1 MAGDASVFLRALDSV
16 QDTVILARPRLMAL
30 NRQRAQVLVGERLA
44 YLSTTSTDTTTTQTV
59 QYLDTG
65 VKLMFRPFISNDGSI
80 RMEIYPSV
88 SQATRKEIGT
98 TAGGVVK
105 VPDEF
110 TNEIT
115 TNVRIRDGE
124 TLVLGGLFQEQTHIA
139 NSQVPFLGDLPLLGA
154 AFQGYDNTVE
164 RREIIFL
171 ITPTIVHDE
180 LIRSSGELGHQ
191 FVKELRVGAREGL
204 LPWSR
209 ERRSAQHNQDALQA
223 MDDGKFELA
232 MFHIDSSLRL
242 NPVQPQIKHLRRQVS
257 EDGDVEYYDA
267 DLWDSALADMIRAH
281 RDANGAE
288 APEEAPQPEQP
299 EPEPEPEPEATSGS
313 SASIER
319 PKPAAS
325 PLLTALLNELEREST
340 VEVAEENE
348 IEFGFKPDEGTW
360 SRLWWLA
367 QMATD
372 SEPVVATVLEEEE

>member
-1 MAGDASVFLRALDSV
+1 MLAEIDTPPKQVIIDATIASVQVGESDGWGVDFSVIADLNYTGLLNPLSAVDDLLRGNKDVPSGYKDPGTPAYGGSSNSFGAVSTAGNVAAGPSSFKIGVMAGDTSVFLRALDSV
-16 QDTVILARPRLMAL
+16 QDTMVLARPRLMAL

-80 RMEIYPSV
+80 RMELYPSV

-115 TNVRIRDGE
+115 TNVRIQDGE
-124 TLVLGGLFQEQTHIA
+124 TLVLGGLFQEQTQVT
-139 NSQVPFLGDLPLLGA
+139 NSQVPFLGDIPLVGS

-180 LIRSSGELGHQ
+180 LIRSSGELGKQ
-191 FVKELRVGAREGL
+191 FVHELRVGTREGL

-209 ERRSAQHNQDALQA
+209 ERRSAQHNQDALKA
-223 MDDGKFELA
+223 MNAGDFELA
-232 MFHIDSSLRL
+232 MFHIDNSLRL
-242 NPVQPQIKHLRRQVS
+242 NPAQPKMKHLRRQIS

-267 DLWDSALADMIRAH
+267 DLWDSALSDMIKKTR
-281 RDANGAE
+281 G
-288 APEEAPQPEQP
+288 
-299 EPEPEPEPEATSGS
+299 
-313 SASIER
+313 
-319 PKPAAS
+319 
-325 PLLTALLNELEREST
+325 
-340 VEVAEENE
+340 
-348 IEFGFKPDEGTW
+348 
-360 SRLWWLA
+360 
-367 QMATD
+367 
-372 SEPVVATVLEEEE
+372 